1 MSRRF
6 SSEFELAVACILP
19 AGALRDERIATLLA
33 RGIDWPLMLRV
44 LGRHRIW
51 GLAAAALRP
60 YAAQIPAES
69 VQVLQA
75 AAKHDAFQNLR
86 QAMGSR
92 TAVDALAKQNIPCA
106 VLKGV
111 TVGQLACGTETV
123 RHSRDIDMVVRPED
137 MWAADAVLVALGYTR
152 VMPEPDWT
160 RERIERSQLHQKHF
174 DYEHDGQKMR
184 LELHARLCNNRF
196 LTSLQFD
203 PARVQM
209 VRLSGCGITLPTLP
223 MHELVLYLCLHG
235 ASHAWMR
242 LKWLAD
248 VVTLLHTWT
257 ADELQELVTVA
268 QRYRLE
274 RQLGQAVALTEELC
288 GVALPITLPRSSRV
302 RLATQFAVSILAA
315 GQGADEPYG
324 RTFTTSL
331 IGLSQFL
338 VSHDVRSLAA
348 QAGDLATASG
358 YYSDR
363 NILSVAPARTL
374 GYVQRRTRQLF
385 RKRG

>member
-1 MSRRF
+1 
-6 SSEFELAVACILP
+6 
-19 AGALRDERIATLLA
+19 
-33 RGIDWPLMLRV
+33 
-44 LGRHRIW
+44 
-51 GLAAAALRP
+51 
-60 YAAQIPAES
+60 
-69 VQVLQA
+69 
-75 AAKHDAFQNLR
+75 
-86 QAMGSR
+86 MGSR
-92 TAVDALAKQNIPCA
+92 TAVDALTKADVPCA

-123 RHSRDIDMVVRPED
+123 RHSRDIDMVVRPDD
-137 MWAADAVLVALGYTR
+137 MWTADAVLLALGYRR

-174 DYEHDGQKMR
+174 DYFHDGQAMS

-196 LTSLQFD
+196 LTSLQFH
-203 PARVQM
+203 AEQVQM
-209 VRLSGCGITLPTLP
+209 VRLAGCGMTLPTLP
-223 MHELVLYLCLHG
+223 MNDLVLYLCLHG

-248 VVTLLHTWT
+248 VVALLHDWT
-257 ADELQELVTVA
+257 AEELQELA
-268 QRYRLE
+268 EAARRYRLE
-274 RQLGQAVALTEELC
+274 RQLGQAVALVQELC
-288 GVALPITLPRSSRV
+288 GVTLPITLPRSSRV
-302 RLATQFAVSILAA
+302 RIATRFAVSILAA
-315 GQGADEPYG
+315 GKGADEPYG

-358 YYSDR
+358 YYSDHT
-363 NILSVAPARTL
+363 ILRVAPARTL
-374 GYVQRRTRQLF
+374 GWLQRRTAQLL